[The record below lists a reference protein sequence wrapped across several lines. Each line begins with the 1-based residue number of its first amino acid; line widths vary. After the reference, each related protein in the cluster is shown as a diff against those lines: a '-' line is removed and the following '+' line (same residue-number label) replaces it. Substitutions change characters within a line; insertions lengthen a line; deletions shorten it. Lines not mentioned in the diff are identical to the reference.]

1 MIFKNRKD
9 AGEKLIPKLIQ
20 YKNKPGIVI
29 LALPR
34 GGVVTAAEIVRKLNL
49 PLDLVVPRKIG
60 APGNPEFA
68 IGAIAEDGVGI
79 FDNEIIAAYNIG
91 QEYIKNEV
99 EKEKKEAERRLKV
112 YRGKRLPLNLED
124 KTVILVDDGVAT
136 GSTMRAAIR
145 SVKKKKAKK
154 IIVAIPTI
162 AQDTLKKIQEEVD
175 EVIYLKAP
183 LFFGAVGAFY
193 EDFAQTEDKEVIDI
207 IRNLD

>member
-136 GSTMRAAIR
+136 GATMRAAIK
-145 SVKKKKAKK
+145 SVKQKAPKE
-154 IIVAIPTI
+154 IIVATPTI
-162 AQDTLKKIQEEVD
+162 ARDTLKIIQEEVD